1 MTLVEKTES
10 AYKKLKWHEKFCI
23 WDIKNKRF
31 LKTINSFRENL
42 RAEGVEE
49 KDFKS
54 LEEIFK
60 FLKDCDDDCCNKG
73 QFALLSI
80 LTGLLTFTDCHWI
93 LDFLNKKNFKGIFG
107 ILTILVLILNIIVV
121 YSIFLILREISEI
134 LRIKN
139 IHYFFLYEDLNARLT
154 EKEKKQGA
162 QNDVR

>member
-1 MTLVEKTES
+1 MTLIEKTES
-10 AYKKLKWHEKFCI
+10 AYRKLKWHEKLCT

-42 RAEGVEE
+42 RAEGIEE

-60 FLKDCDDDCCNKG
+60 FLKDCDCCNKG

-80 LTGLLTFTDCHWI
+80 LTDSLSFINCHWI
-93 LDFLNKKNFKGIFG
+93 LDFLNRRNFKGIFN
-107 ILTILVLILNIIVV
+107 ILTILVLMLNIIVV
-121 YSIFLILREISEI
+121 YSISLILREISES

-139 IHYFFLYEDLNARLT
+139 IHYFFLYEDLNARLRENDSVT
-154 EKEKKQGA
+154 EKTEK
-162 QNDVR
+162 